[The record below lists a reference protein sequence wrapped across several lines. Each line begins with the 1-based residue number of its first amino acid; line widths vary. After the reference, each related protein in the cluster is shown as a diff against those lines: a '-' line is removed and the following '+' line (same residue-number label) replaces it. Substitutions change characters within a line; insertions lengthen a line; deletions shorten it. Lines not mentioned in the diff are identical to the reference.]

1 MSKNSKKVDDALT
14 LLCQYYKIKINKRDI
29 PIPHRK
35 EDIMLAIGSDH
46 AGYEL
51 KTEVIKYLTKNEIPF
66 KDFGTCDTTTSVDYP
81 DFGLAV
87 AEAVSGGEFEKG
99 VIICGTGIGISISAN
114 KVPGIRAALCT
125 DSYMARMSREHN
137 DANILALG
145 DRVIGKGLAIEIL
158 DAWLKTPFQGG
169 RHKTRV
175 DKITAIEKKYT
186 NK

>member
-1 MSKNSKKVDDALT
+1 
-14 LLCQYYKIKINKRDI
+14 
-29 PIPHRK
+29 
-35 EDIMLAIGSDH
+35 MLVIGSDH
-46 AGYEL
+46 AGFEL
-51 KTEVIKYLTKNEIPF
+51 KAEVVKYLTGNNIPF
-66 KDFGTCDTTTSVDYP
+66 KDLGTCDGSVSVDYP

-87 AEAVSGGEFEKG
+87 AEAVSSGEYEKG

-158 DAWLKTPFQGG
+158 DAWLKTSFLGG

-175 DKITAIEKKYT
+175 DKITAIEKKYS
-186 NK
+186 KII